1 MKIKNYWLATSL
13 IILSV
18 STSTHAA
25 GARFCDA
32 YARTGVAQ
40 HISNLAH
47 GCNQTGLRWS
57 ANFIGQKAWCR
68 TVRRVI
74 AEGETRARRAALTAC
89 GVPANIRKPWNTISN
104 RHQNDIIAAA
114 VGRMPADDV
123 RSLRIFNR
131 EGVDLRHEWDG
142 NYGTVL
148 FHAIDNQAEKS
159 VRYLIKIDNPNRTSN
174 AGPNPLA
181 NLVRDPV
188 VNYRL
193 LRFLLRH
200 GATPNS
206 FGELNSNS
214 SIPLPVA
221 VTKRDLRSVKELIYI
236 GHADP
241 NFYEISEEPPL
252 ITALKNRDKRIAMIL
267 IRAGANVNRGIVG
280 LCADVRNARND
291 KMPLDYALEMGNHRV
306 INAIR
311 GAGGRTVAQCAA
323 P

>member
-13 IILSV
+13 IILSA

-159 VRYLIKIDNPNRTSN
+159 VRYLIKIDKYQE
-174 AGPNPLA
+174 GLA
-181 NLVRDPV
+181 KSYSHSFLSS
-188 VNYRL
+188 RL
-193 LRFLLRH
+193 LKKTTTKDKSL
-200 GATPNS
+200 AV
-206 FGELNSNS
+206 GEL
-214 SIPLPVA
+214 
-221 VTKRDLRSVKELIYI
+221 
-236 GHADP
+236 
-241 NFYEISEEPPL
+241 
-252 ITALKNRDKRIAMIL
+252 
-267 IRAGANVNRGIVG
+267 VNR
-280 LCADVRNARND
+280 LKTTAMTFRF
-291 KMPLDYALEMGNHRV
+291 PS
-306 INAIR
+306 R
-311 GAGGRTVAQCAA
+311 GK